1 MRDYALSSHPWPIR
15 VLSGQLVYRKTK
27 TLLEGQGTLRLS
39 DEEVKEVKNEIW
51 ESIAE
56 VLLAVRSSSNP
67 SRKAKGQKTP
77 SELFWFFGGDRP
89 TEADATLFG
98 FIVSALFCEA

>member
-1 MRDYALSSHPWPIR
+1 MRDYALSSTPWPFR
-15 VLSGQLVYRKTK
+15 VFAGQLVYRKTK

-39 DEEVKEVKNEIW
+39 DEEVSFVKNEIW

-67 SRKAKGQKTP
+67 SRNAKGSKAS
-77 SELFWFFGGDRP
+77 SELFWFLGGDRP
-89 TEADATLFG
+89 TEADATIFG
-98 FIVSALFCEA
+98 FIVSALFCTA